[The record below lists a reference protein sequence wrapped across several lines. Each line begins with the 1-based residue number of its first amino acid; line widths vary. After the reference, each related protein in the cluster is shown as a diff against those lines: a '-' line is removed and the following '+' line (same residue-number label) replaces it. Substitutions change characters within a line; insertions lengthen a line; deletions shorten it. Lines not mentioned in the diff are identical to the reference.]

1 MSEYGEQSEAARA
14 SLFAASRELYFALE
28 ADLASRVAAGSTA
41 DALEDLIDERGRE
54 VHRALLQACL
64 DAYAQREQRAE
75 TAPVGADGTTRT
87 RVEKGHSRTLTSR
100 FGPVVVTRLAY
111 RAPRPKTSNLH
122 LADLELNLPA
132 GAHSHTLR
140 RDLAVEATRG
150 SFDGAVDAVERSTG
164 QKVGKRQAVEL
175 TRSAACDVEAFY
187 ARAKLEVAGA
197 GRVLVLQFDG
207 KGVVMR
213 PEGLRPATAKAARQ
227 KKHRLATRLSPGEKS
242 NRKRMAEIAVV
253 HDAAPAPRTVDDVLP
268 LPGRVNAEV
277 NAVPARVKGP
287 KATGKWL
294 TASVVDDIATVVAAG
309 FDEAERRDR
318 HHQRTWVVLVDGNN
332 TQIEAI
338 QAEAARRKV
347 TVHVVVDFVHVTE
360 YVWTAARSFFET
372 GDPDAEKWVR
382 TQLRQ
387 VLRGKALAV
396 AAGILRRAT
405 KNQYDAQ
412 ERKGADTAAAYLRAK
427 APYLGY
433 GTALANGWPI
443 ATGVVEGSCRH
454 LVKDRLEITG
464 ARWGL
469 EGAESVLLLRA
480 VVVNGDFDAYWAY
493 HLEQEQQRN
502 HYSKFAPLDTA
513 A

>member
-1 MSEYGEQSEAARA
+1 MRARLRTTE
-14 SLFAASRELYFALE
+14 S
-28 ADLASRVAAGSTA
+28 
-41 DALEDLIDERGRE
+41 
-54 VHRALLQACL
+54 LLQA
-64 DAYAQREQRAE
+64 
-75 TAPVGADGTTRT
+75 
-87 RVEKGHSRTLTSR
+87 
-100 FGPVVVTRLAY
+100 
-111 RAPRPKTSNLH
+111 PRGKLKLPK
-122 LADLELNLPA
+122 
-132 GAHSHTLR
+132 
-140 RDLAVEATRG
+140 
-150 SFDGAVDAVERSTG
+150 
-164 QKVGKRQAVEL
+164 
-175 TRSAACDVEAFY
+175 
-187 ARAKLEVAGA
+187 
-197 GRVLVLQFDG
+197 
-207 KGVVMR
+207 
-213 PEGLRPATAKAARQ
+213 
-227 KKHRLATRLSPGEKS
+227 
-242 NRKRMAEIAVV
+242 
-253 HDAAPAPRTVDDVLP
+253 
-268 LPGRVNAEV
+268 
-277 NAVPARVKGP
+277 
-287 KATGKWL
+287 
-294 TASVVDDIATVVAAG
+294 
-309 FDEAERRDR
+309 
-318 HHQRTWVVLVDGNN
+318 
-332 TQIEAI
+332 
-338 QAEAARRKV
+338 AEAARRKV

-360 YVWTAARSFFET
+360 YVWTAAWSFFET
-372 GDPDAEKWVR
+372 GDPDAETWVR